1 MGEAPIHLEGV
12 NHYYGSGALRRQV
25 LFELCT
31 EVQPGEIVILTGP
44 SGSGKTTALTL
55 IGALRSPHEGS
66 VRVLGEEL
74 CGASESTR
82 VGVRRRIGYVFQQHN
97 LLGSLSVEKNVQM
110 ALDLEPG
117 LSHSERR
124 ARALEVLGL
133 VGMDEHAHKYPAQ
146 LSGGQKQRVGI
157 ARALVNRPRIILADE
172 PTASLDRRSGRD
184 AVELI
189 QRLCREEDVT
199 VVLVTHDNR
208 ILDVADRILH
218 LEDGR
223 LVSFSDAVLSNTRH
237 MMEMLA
243 LHNRKGDLVRQVV
256 DLPLEEFTAMLEQ
269 VTEEAENF
277 LRVSEMAQDG
287 AFESMLEQ
295 LLETF
300 SWKVG
305 DLLGADRASLFLLDE
320 ERGELWSKVARD
332 ARGEPFEIRIP
343 RSAGIAGAVV
353 EQGRTENVPDAYADP
368 RFDRSTDERTGYRT
382 RSILCVPLK
391 DREDRVFGVAQILN
405 RRDGRPFD
413 HSDEER
419 FAAFMRSMGVILL
432 SWARMRSER
441 GA

>member
-1 MGEAPIHLEGV
+1 MAEAPIHLEGV
-12 NHYYGSGALRRQV
+12 NHYYGAGGLRRQV
-25 LFELCT
+25 LFDIDT
-31 EVQPGEIVILTGP
+31 KVQPGEIVILTGP

-55 IGALRSPHEGS
+55 IGGLRSPHGGS

-82 VGVRRRIGYVFQQHN
+82 VRVRRRIGYVFQQHN
-97 LLGSLSVEKNVQM
+97 LLGSLTACQNVQM
-110 ALDLEPG
+110 ALELENG
-117 LSHSERR
+117 LSRSERR
-124 ARALEVLGL
+124 ERALEVLDL
-133 VGMDEHAHKYPAQ
+133 VGMAEYWKKYPEH

-184 AVELI
+184 VVDLM

-223 LVSFSDAVLSNTRH
+223 LVSFNDAVLSNTRH

-243 LHNRKGDLVRQVV
+243 QQNRKGDLVRQVA
-256 DLPLEEFTAMLEQ
+256 DLPLEEFTALLEQ
-269 VTEEAENF
+269 ITKEADNF
-277 LRVSEMAQDG
+277 LRVSEMAKDDT
-287 AFESMLEQ
+287 FESMLEQ

-305 DLLGADRASLFLLDE
+305 EMLDADRASLFLLDE
-320 ERGELWSKVARD
+320 DRGELWSKVARD
-332 ARGEPFEIRIP
+332 AEGKPFEIRIP
-343 RSAGIAGAVV
+343 RNSGIAGAVA
-353 EQGRTENVPDAYADP
+353 QHARIENVPDAYADP
-368 RFDRSTDERTGYRT
+368 RFDQSADERTGYRT
-382 RSILCVPLK
+382 RSILCVPLL

-405 RRDGRPFD
+405 RRDGKPFD
-413 HSDEER
+413 RSDEER
-419 FAAFMRSMGVILL
+419 FELFMRSIGVILL
-432 SWARMRSER
+432 SWARMHS
-441 GA
+441 AHSA

>member
-1 MGEAPIHLEGV
+1 MTGAPIHLEGV
-12 NHYYGSGALRRQV
+12 NHYYGAGGLRRQV
-25 LFELCT
+25 LFDIDT
-31 EVQPGEIVILTGP
+31 EVQAGEIVILTGP

-55 IGALRSPHEGS
+55 IGALRSPNEGS

-74 CGASESTR
+74 RGASESTR
-82 VGVRRRIGYVFQQHN
+82 VRVRRRIGYVFQQHN
-97 LLGSLSVEKNVQM
+97 LLGSLTITQNVQM
-110 ALDLEPG
+110 ALELENG
-117 LSHSERR
+117 LSRGERR

-133 VGMDEHAHKYPAQ
+133 VGMDEHANKYPAQ

-199 VVLVTHDNR
+199 VVMVTHDNR

-243 LHNRKGDLVRQVV
+243 LQNRKGDLLRQVT
-256 DLPLEEFTAMLEQ
+256 DLPLGEFTALLEQ

-277 LRVSEMAQDG
+277 LRVSEMAKDD

-295 LLETF
+295 LLEAF
-300 SWKVG
+300 SWKIG
-305 DLLGADRASLFLLDE
+305 ELLDADRASLFLLDE
-320 ERGELWSKVARD
+320 GRGELWSKVARD
-332 ARGEPFEIRIP
+332 AQGEPFEIRIP
-343 RSAGIAGAVV
+343 RSSGIAGAVAAT
-353 EQGRTENVPDAYADP
+353 GHTENVSDAYADP
-368 RFDRSTDERTGYRT
+368 RFDRSTDDETGYRT
-382 RSILCVPLK
+382 RSMLCLPLL
-391 DREDRVFGVAQILN
+391 DREDRLFGVAQILN
-405 RRDGRPFD
+405 RRDGKPFD
-413 HSDEER
+413 RSDEER
-419 FAAFMRSMGVILL
+419 FGAFMRSIGVILL
-432 SWARMRSER
+432 SWARMRSEH

>member
-12 NHYYGSGALRRQV
+12 NHYYGAGGLRRQV
-25 LFELCT
+25 LFDLSV
-31 EVQPGEIVILTGP
+31 EVHAGEIVILTGP

-55 IGALRSPHEGS
+55 IGALRSPNEGS

-74 CGASESTR
+74 CGAGESSR
-82 VGVRRRIGYVFQQHN
+82 VRVRRRIGYVFQQHN
-97 LLGSLSVEKNVQM
+97 LLNSLTITQNVQM
-110 ALDLEPG
+110 ALELESELERG
-117 LSHSERR
+117 ERR

-133 VGMDEHAHKYPAQ
+133 VGMDEHANKYPSQ

-184 AVELI
+184 AVDLI

-243 LHNRKGDLVRQVV
+243 LQNRKGDLVRQVAE
-256 DLPLEEFTAMLEQ
+256 LPLGEFASLLEQ
-269 VTEEAENF
+269 VTQEAENF
-277 LRVSEMAQDG
+277 LRVSEMAKDDT
-287 AFESMLEQ
+287 FESMLEQ

-305 DLLGADRASLFLLDE
+305 ELLDADRASLFLLDE
-320 ERGELWSKVARD
+320 VSGELWSKVARD
-332 ARGEPFEIRIP
+332 AHGEPFEIRIP
-343 RSAGIAGAVV
+343 RNSGIAGAVA
-353 EQGRTENVPDAYADP
+353 ESGRTENVPDAYADP
-368 RFDRSTDERTGYRT
+368 RFDRSADAATGYRT
-382 RSILCVPLK
+382 RSILCVPLF
-391 DREDRVFGVAQILN
+391 DREDRVIGVAQILN
-405 RRDGRPFD
+405 RRDGKPFD
-413 HSDEER
+413 HDDEER
-419 FAAFMRSMGVILL
+419 FAAFMRSIGVILL
-432 SWARMRSER
+432 SWVRMRR
-441 GA
+441 AHGA